1 MPVSNGNSKVKFR
14 VNPGPRDEIPDWEA
28 TFLPSLVTTAMSSPP
43 IGIAAS
49 LVISTVTKRTSS
61 SSSSMSI
68 STDDN
73 RAARD
78 DVRTVWSSLMCS
90 TLEATLLS
98 PTSRQ
103 CNNNQG

>member
-1 MPVSNGNSKVKFR
+1 MKNIKSGTTTKI
-14 VNPGPRDEIPDWEA
+14 EID
-28 TFLPSLVTTAMSSPP
+28 
-43 IGIAAS
+43 I
-49 LVISTVTKRTSS
+49 
-61 SSSSMSI
+61 I

-73 RAARD
+73 RAARE